1 MTKTIVVNGCMRME
15 KSDTAKILTP
25 FLEGMKQ
32 AKADVEMFYIKRM
45 NIQPCEGDFTCWSK
59 NPGICQINDDMQ
71 LLYHK
76 MREAEI
82 LVFATPVYIP
92 LPGQM
97 QNVLNRMVAL
107 IDPVIKTHK
116 GRTRAKFR
124 EDVKIKKMV
133 LVSSSAW
140 WEKANFETVER
151 IIQELAEDASVNYAG
166 AVLRP
171 HVQWLV
177 EKSEKAEEISSAA
190 QHTGFQLI
198 KEGTMSRNDLNII
211 GQPLV
216 SNTRFLEA
224 ERNAYQ

>member
-1 MTKTIVVNGCMRME
+1 MAKTIVINGCLRME

-32 AKADVEMFYIKRM
+32 AGADVEIFYIKRM
-45 NIQPCEGDFTCWSK
+45 IIQPCEGDFVCWSK
-59 NPGICQINDDMQ
+59 NPGVCHINDDMQ

-76 MREAEI
+76 MREADI

-97 QNVLNRMVAL
+97 QNVLNRIVAL
-107 IDPVIKTHK
+107 IDPVVKTRK

-140 WEKANFETVER
+140 WEKGNFATVER
-151 IIQELAEDASVNYAG
+151 IVEELAEDVSIKYAG
-166 AVLRP
+166 AGP
-171 HVQWLV
+171 
-177 EKSEKAEEISSAA
+177 
-190 QHTGFQLI
+190 T
-198 KEGTMSRNDLNII
+198 TSRAMA
-211 GQPLV
+211 G
-216 SNTRFLEA
+216 
-224 ERNAYQ
+224 

>member
-1 MTKTIVVNGCMRME
+1 LTKTIVVNGCMRME

-32 AKADVEMFYIKRM
+32 AEADVEMFYIKRM
-45 NIQPCEGDFTCWSK
+45 NIQHCEGDFTCWSK

-82 LVFATPVYIP
+82 LLFATPVYIP

-107 IDPVIKTHK
+107 IDPVVKTRK

-177 EKSEKAEEISSAA
+177 EKSEKGEEISSAA

-198 KEGTMSRNDLNII
+198 KEGMMSRNDLNII
-211 GQPLV
+211 SQPLV
-216 SNTRFLEA
+216 SNTRFLES